1 MALDIDISHYN
12 TGTATVAANGTV
24 VTGQGT
30 TWTVLRKGDMFGT
43 HVGDGVRILSVDSNT
58 QLTLAHPW
66 PGVAQTAAAYEI
78 QRTPYDVGYLEAIE
92 TLLRRWGGGNVDAL
106 AGLDGT
112 GGNQGIV
119 FTGAG
124 AAETFPLTA
133 FARTLLE
140 DANAAEAVSTLG
152 LLPVQSSETDAT
164 ANRLLRTGAFG
175 LGIQLVST
183 EANLNNYLV
192 PGKYITPAT
201 ITNAPPGWPSG
212 LRGVIEVAGGASY
225 SSQIITRPDTGES
238 YIRGSLITAFTPWRG
253 LSSSMT
259 SNANGVCFRFA
270 GGLQICWQPSILLT
284 YVNPSVLGAL
294 WTYPAAFAST
304 PFLTITPTAQPIASH
319 RESTAYTLPY
329 ASTSSGRLELID
341 NAASYPVGSTQ
352 AANGLAIG
360 LY

>member
-1 MALDIDISHYN
+1 MAVQPDTTTGTLTTTAGSINFTTSGTQMLTRGHLPGDRFLVNGLELQIATITGEN
-12 TGTATVAANGTV
+12 TGTLTEVCPASAAVSGFPVRLRFQPDGARVAAQTRNLIDVLGNGTLQSIA
-24 VTGQGT
+24 G
-30 TWTVLRKGDMFGT
+30 LN
-43 HVGDGVRILSVDSNT
+43 GV
-58 QLTLAHPW
+58 
-66 PGVAQTAAAYEI
+66 
-78 QRTPYDVGYLEAIE
+78 
-92 TLLRRWGGGNVDAL
+92 GGNK
-106 AGLDGT
+106 
-112 GGNQGIV
+112 GIV

-124 AAETFPLTA
+124 SAETFALTS
-133 FARTLLE
+133 FALTLLDDE
-140 DANAAEAVSTLG
+140 SANAAVGTLG

-164 ANRLLRTGAFG
+164 TNRLLRTGAFG
-175 LGIQLVST
+175 LGIQSVST
-183 EANLNNYLV
+183 ETNLNNYLT
-192 PGKYITPAT
+192 PGKYITT
-201 ITNAPPGWPSG
+201 SVLTNAPPGWPSG
-212 LRGVIEVAGGASY
+212 LRGVIEVAGGPSY

-238 YIRGSLITAFTPWRG
+238 YSRGSIGTAFTPWRG

-270 GGLQICWQPSILLT
+270 GGLQICWQPAITLT